1 MQGTRNQWEGATQN
15 LGLNFNIEWQRRYEL
30 PFQETE
36 SLRNPLNEDK
46 PVKISRD
53 GQELPPDIGEA
64 LVQLFEE
71 GAERTGVPRPGDM
84 IFLASSKIAL
94 RIAHE
99 QRAIPCLRQC
109 VAIASDAG
117 HCQPLQVLTVFCS
130 TPITCISLLV

>member
-71 GAERTGVPRPGDM
+71 GAERTGVPRPG
-84 IFLASSKIAL
+84 
-94 RIAHE
+94 E
-99 QRAIPCLRQC
+99 TVCC
-109 VAIASDAG
+109 VAGNIAR
-117 HCQPLQVLTVFCS
+117 LFVLMQFR
-130 TPITCISLLV
+130 